1 MDSVDCANNER
12 KWHEPSFAMPSTN
25 KNQRKRRTNMNNLT
39 AALPRTSRCTFPKTY
54 TCCICGREFHNYGN
68 NPQPISQKIE
78 DRCCNECNLKHVMP
92 ARIARHVMG
101 LPARG

>member
-1 MDSVDCANNER
+1 M
-12 KWHEPSFAMPSTN
+12 H
-25 KNQRKRRTNMNNLT
+25 NLT
-39 AALPRTSRCTFPKTY
+39 AALVRTSRCTFPKTY

-92 ARIARHVMG
+92 ARIARHAMG